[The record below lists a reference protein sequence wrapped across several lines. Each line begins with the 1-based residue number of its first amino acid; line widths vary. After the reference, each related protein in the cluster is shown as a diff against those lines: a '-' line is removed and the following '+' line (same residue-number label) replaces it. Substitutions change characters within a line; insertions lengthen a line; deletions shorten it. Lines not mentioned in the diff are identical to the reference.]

1 MSAPNILCDTAGMTN
16 ERWLECRAHGPKG
29 NIEYTIGGSDV
40 AAVFGVSPWVTP
52 LELWMVKKG
61 RIKNPAKLNENQL
74 EMGHFLEPIAAHFY
88 EKKTGNRVTDDTYM
102 YQHADFPYALA
113 DIDRRFTRTS
123 DGVAGILECK
133 SCTYRKSSV
142 WDNDAIPLYY
152 ELQLRFYLAVL
163 DVNIGAF
170 STIWGNNPDSDM
182 AIPGIERDKAKEDMI
197 FERLEEWNWS
207 LIHDKPPTMAGVA
220 PKLAMESLA
229 KIYGSSVPALPTVEF
244 PSKYEKP
251 LRKII
256 DLQGKISDCKSEIK
270 KYESEVEAHSV
281 RIAELMKNHE
291 HGILTTT
298 ADKIL
303 IDFATKKS
311 KRTDTSA
318 LKRDYPTIYDSVVS
332 TSESR
337 KLKVS
342 VQPL

>member
-1 MSAPNILCDTAGMTN
+1 
-16 ERWLECRAHGPKG
+16 
-29 NIEYTIGGSDV
+29 
-40 AAVFGVSPWVTP
+40 
-52 LELWMVKKG
+52 
-61 RIKNPAKLNENQL
+61 
-74 EMGHFLEPIAAHFY
+74 
-88 EKKTGNRVTDDTYM
+88 
-102 YQHADFPYALA
+102 
-113 DIDRRFTRTS
+113 
-123 DGVAGILECK
+123 
-133 SCTYRKSSV
+133 
-142 WDNDAIPLYY
+142 
-152 ELQLRFYLAVL
+152 
-163 DVNIGAF
+163 
-170 STIWGNNPDSDM
+170 M

-291 HGILTTT
+291 HGVLTTT

>member
-1 MSAPNILCDTAGMTN
+1 M
-16 ERWLECRAHGPKG
+16 
-29 NIEYTIGGSDV
+29 
-40 AAVFGVSPWVTP
+40 
-52 LELWMVKKG
+52 
-61 RIKNPAKLNENQL
+61 
-74 EMGHFLEPIAAHFY
+74 
-88 EKKTGNRVTDDTYM
+88 
-102 YQHADFPYALA
+102 
-113 DIDRRFTRTS
+113 
-123 DGVAGILECK
+123 
-133 SCTYRKSSV
+133 
-142 WDNDAIPLYY
+142 
-152 ELQLRFYLAVL
+152 
-163 DVNIGAF
+163 
-170 STIWGNNPDSDM
+170 
-182 AIPGIERDKAKEDMI
+182 
-197 FERLEEWNWS
+197 
-207 LIHDKPPTMAGVA
+207 
-220 PKLAMESLA
+220 A

-291 HGILTTT
+291 HGVLTTT